1 MNIKALW
8 GFVGNAELL
17 GADSPKVKSGQEF
30 QNVDEEYAHVLLG
43 KGLAVE
49 LDANGKPNTKPA
61 VPDENKAMA
70 EKAAADKAAEEK
82 AAAEKVAAEKAA
94 AEKAAAEKA
103 AEEKAAAEKA
113 AAEKAAKEA
122 K

>member
-49 LDANGKPNTKPA
+49 LDANGNPKVAKPKNTKPTA
-61 VPDENKAMA
+61 PEEN
-70 EKAAADKAAEEK
+70 
-82 AAAEKVAAEKAA
+82 KAA

-103 AEEKAAAEKA
+103 T
-113 AAEKAAKEA
+113 KEA

>member
-30 QNVDEEYAHVLLG
+30 EKVDDEYAHVLLG

-49 LDANGKPNTKPA
+49 LDANGKPKVAKPKSAKPA
-61 VPDENKAMA
+61 APDETKAA
-70 EKAAADKAAEEK
+70 EKAAADKAA
-82 AAAEKVAAEKAA
+82 AEKAEA
-94 AEKAAAEKA
+94 D
-103 AEEKAAAEKA
+103 KA

>member
-1 MNIKALW
+1 MKIKALW

-17 GADSPKVKSGQEF
+17 GVDSPKVKSGQEF
-30 QNVDEEYAHVLLG
+30 EDVDDEYAHVLLG

-49 LDANGKPNTKPA
+49 LDANGKPKVAKPKSTKPA
-61 VPDENKAMA
+61 APNEEKAAADKAAA

-82 AAAEKVAAEKAA
+82 AAADKAA
-94 AEKAAAEKA
+94 AEKAAAD
-103 AEEKAAAEKA
+103 KAAAD
-113 AAEKAAKEA
+113 KAAKEA

>member
-1 MNIKALW
+1 MKIKALW

-49 LDANGKPNTKPA
+49 LDANGKPKVAKPKNTKPA
-61 VPDENKAMA
+61 APDENKAAA
-70 EKAAADKAAEEK
+70 EKAAADKAAKEK
-82 AAAEKVAAEKAA
+82 
-94 AEKAAAEKA
+94 
-103 AEEKAAAEKA
+103 

>member
-49 LDANGKPNTKPA
+49 LDANGKPKVAKPKNTKPA
-61 VPDENKAMA
+61 APEEN
-70 EKAAADKAAEEK
+70 
-82 AAAEKVAAEKAA
+82 
-94 AEKAAAEKA
+94 
-103 AEEKAAAEKA
+103 KAAAEKA

>member
-1 MNIKALW
+1 MKIKALW

-17 GADSPKVKSGQEF
+17 GVDSPKVKSGQEF
-30 QNVDEEYAHVLLG
+30 EDVDDEYAHVLLG

-49 LDANGKPNTKPA
+49 LDAKRKPKVSGPENTKPA
-61 VPDENKAMA
+61 APDENKVAADKAAEEKAAADKAAA

-82 AAAEKVAAEKAA
+82 AAAEK
-94 AEKAAAEKA
+94 
-103 AEEKAAAEKA
+103 
-113 AAEKAAKEA
+113 AAKEA

>member
-49 LDANGKPNTKPA
+49 LDANGKPKVAKPKNTKPA
-61 VPDENKAMA
+61 APDENKAAA

-82 AAAEKVAAEKAA
+82 AA
-94 AEKAAAEKA
+94 
-103 AEEKAAAEKA
+103 
-113 AAEKAAKEA
+113 EKAAKEA